1 MTLNDLNMGKFNALF
16 ARIFVR
22 ETHKP
27 PEREVIE
34 KSNTKKVWILWSREN
49 ATIMST
55 LLKNLAWRKS
65 KHDVKIGPNHNLV
78 DIRCSKALITTSLT
92 NPIFSFLIFPFFTLN
107 FRGCVRLRTLLK
119 KFSWNWALAFDA
131 AILVNRRSAVRHF
144 IKMEVRHW

>member
-1 MTLNDLNMGKFNALF
+1 MHSLRGYLWEKPISHRKEKFL
-16 ARIFVR
+16 RSQ
-22 ETHKP
+22 TQ
-27 PEREVIE
+27 
-34 KSNTKKVWILWSREN
+34 KVWILWSKEN

-107 FRGCVRLRTLLK
+107 AMNAMLWRGCVRLRTLLK